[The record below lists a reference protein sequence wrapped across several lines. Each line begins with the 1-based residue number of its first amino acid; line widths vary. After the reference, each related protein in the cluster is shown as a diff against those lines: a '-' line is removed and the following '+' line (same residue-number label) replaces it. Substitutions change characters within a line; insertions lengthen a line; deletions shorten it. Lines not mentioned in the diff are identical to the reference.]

1 MLPQNNNYVIHD
13 PYVRTFYNTIA
24 LLRKGQEISS
34 NIQKECFKETKAIQ
48 LLASSYEQSEALHN
62 VESELRELAAYMNL
76 VTLNMDTLTK
86 RFIKSVERD
95 HGYN

>member
-13 PYVRTFYNTIA
+13 PYVRTFFNTIA
-24 LLRKGQEISS
+24 LFRKGQEISS
-34 NIQKECFKETKAIQ
+34 NIQKECFKEARAIE

-86 RFIKSVERD
+86 RFFKSVERD
-95 HGYN
+95 HVAN

>member
-13 PYVRTFYNTIA
+13 PYVRTFFNTIA
-24 LLRKGQEISS
+24 LFRKGQEINS
-34 NIQKECFKETKAIQ
+34 NIQKECFKEAKAIQ

-95 HGYN
+95 HVAN

>member
-13 PYVRTFYNTIA
+13 PYVRTFFNTIA

-34 NIQKECFKETKAIQ
+34 NIQKECFKEARAIE
-48 LLASSYEQSEALHN
+48 LLASSYERPQALHN

-76 VTLNMDTLTK
+76 VFLNMDTLTK
-86 RFIKSVERD
+86 RFIKSVESD
-95 HGYN
+95 HVAN